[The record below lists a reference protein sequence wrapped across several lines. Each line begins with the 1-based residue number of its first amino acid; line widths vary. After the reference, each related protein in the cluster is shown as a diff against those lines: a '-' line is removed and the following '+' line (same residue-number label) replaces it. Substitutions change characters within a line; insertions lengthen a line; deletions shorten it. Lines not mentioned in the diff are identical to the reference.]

1 MNKIQNSQHDSET
14 LVDLFLLDK
23 NIHFLTGEIDEKNIE
38 NTIKWII
45 YENLQNQDPNKHLT
59 LYINSMGGSLYD
71 AFALIDVMKASIR
84 PVRTIGVGSIM
95 SAAFLIFV
103 SGQKGSRIVSN
114 NCGIM
119 CHQFSDSTDSAK
131 YHDIRAGI
139 KEADFC
145 NDRMLSILRSA
156 SDMNNTN
163 IKKKL
168 LTTTDVY
175 LSAVELIN
183 LGLADGI
190 LDKRS

>member
-14 LVDLFLLDK
+14 LVELFLLDK
-23 NIHFLTGEIDEKNIE
+23 NIHFLTGEIDEE
-38 NTIKWII
+38 NASNAIKWII
-45 YENLQNQDPNKHLT
+45 YENLQNQDPNKSLT
-59 LYINSMGGSLYD
+59 LYINSTGGSLYD
-71 AFALIDVMKASIR
+71 AFALIDIMKASVR

-103 SGQKGSRIVSN
+103 SGQKGSRIISS

-119 CHQFSDSTDSAK
+119 CHQFSDSTDTAK

-156 SDMNNTN
+156 GDMTN
-163 IKKKL
+163 AAIKKKL
-168 LTTTDVY
+168 LNSTDVY

>member
-23 NIHFLTGEIDEKNIE
+23 NIHFLTGDIDEENIS

-45 YENLQNQDPNKHLT
+45 YENLQNQDPNKSLT
-59 LYINSMGGSLYD
+59 LYINSPGGNLYD
-71 AFALIDVMKASIR
+71 ALALIDIMKASVR
-84 PVRTIGVGSIM
+84 PIRTIGVGTIM

-103 SGQKGSRIVSN
+103 SGHKGSRIIAN

-119 CHQFSDSTDSAK
+119 CHEFSETMDAK
-131 YHDIRAGI
+131 YHDIRAGL
-139 KEADFC
+139 KEADYC
-145 NDRMLSILRSA
+145 NDRMLNVLRSA
-156 SDMNNTN
+156 SDMSITA

-168 LTTTDVY
+168 LNSTDVY

-183 LGLADGI
+183 LGLADAL